1 MKLKDFNWS
10 QVKIN
15 DTRDINPFG
24 KVTGSDFLTEKDY
37 NNFLIKDYIAS
48 ENKYMESYA
57 KVFRTASNEK
67 MFTKDEDLVW
77 VCQHCGYIHNN
88 SSAPK
93 SCPIC
98 GSSRAYFGLQY

>member
-1 MKLKDFNWS
+1 MKLKDKIWS
-10 QVKIN
+10 SVTIG
-15 DTRDINPFG
+15 DTIERNPYG
-24 KVTGSDFLTEKDY
+24 KVTGSDFMTEKEY
-37 NNFLIKDYIAS
+37 NNFLIKDYIKQ